1 MLRSSKQLTSDRTCF
16 SALWPSTF
24 LWFCARLLLPIIS
37 VCSPERAVVF
47 FSMLVFREQEMGCDS
62 LRLYF
67 ARAGFS
73 HWMENIQVGKAR
85 IGLDDT

>member
-1 MLRSSKQLTSDRTCF
+1 
-16 SALWPSTF
+16 
-24 LWFCARLLLPIIS
+24 
-37 VCSPERAVVF
+37 VVF